1 MQTVGIVL
9 RTSKRYIFLD
19 RALKDIMSQEY
30 KSWMIFLVNDGGD
43 QKIITKIIKQ
53 NQIPKE
59 QISILSNE
67 STKGLQKAINL
78 GAKVV
83 KTPMIVVHDDDD
95 TWDKKFLSSTVEYLE
110 KNENCKGVITHTNQ
124 IVEKVVGN
132 EIRQVKS
139 RPFNYELKGI
149 ISIYD
154 MFKNNQ
160 FPPISFIYRTEVY
173 DEVGYF
179 DENLEVLEDWD
190 FYLRFLM
197 KYDIHIIEEPLAN
210 YHIRNQNNIQEV
222 FKNTVT
228 SRKTVHQKY
237 DTIIRNKYLRHDMEN
252 GRIGIG
258 IMLNVIKWSDGKI
271 IKKIKKK
278 IMGRRR

>member
-19 RALKDIMSQEY
+19 RALKDIMNQEY
-30 KSWMIFLVNDGGD
+30 KSWIIILVNDGGD
-43 QKIITKIIKQ
+43 RDIITKLIEQ

-67 STKGLQKAINL
+67 LNKGLQKAINL
-78 GAKVV
+78 GAKAV
-83 KTPMIVVHDDDD
+83 KTPIVVVHDDDD

-110 KNENCKGVITHTNQ
+110 KHENCKGVITHTNQ

-132 EIRQVKS
+132 EIRKVKS
-139 RPFNYELKGI
+139 RPFNHELKGV

-154 MFKNNQ
+154 MLKNNQ
-160 FPPISFIYRTEVY
+160 FPPISFVYKTEVY

-179 DENLEVLEDWD
+179 DEHLEVLEDWD

-197 KYDIHIIEEPLAN
+197 KYDIHIIEKPLAN
-210 YHIRNQNNIQEV
+210 YHIRNQSNIQEV

-228 SRKTVHQKY
+228 SRKVVHQRY
-237 DTIIRNKYLRHDMEN
+237 DTIIRNKYFRDDIES
-252 GRIGIG
+252 GKIGIG
-258 IMLNVIKWSDGKI
+258 VMLNTIKWSDGKI
-271 IKKIKKK
+271 IKKIRKVIK
-278 IMGRRR
+278 R